1 MLFLTSVIRHL
12 DDNHQNL
19 VVEEQDEVK
28 NWFEAQMHKAKKF
41 QPLAVL
47 NQKLKGLD
55 VFESND
61 APTPPQISHSASSST
76 AHAAYEPAPV
86 RRDPEEEVT
95 RAHWQRPGYRDV
107 CSDPVC
113 ARPITASQMALGGNQ
128 PAVNC
133 RQCGRLFCE
142 EHTMYQMKLSR

>member
-1 MLFLTSVIRHL
+1 MLALTSVRHL

-61 APTPPQISHSASSST
+61 VPSPPHSSHSASSST
-76 AHAAYEPAPV
+76 AYVAHEPTPV
-86 RRDPEEEVT
+86 RRDPE
-95 RAHWQRPGYRDV
+95 
-107 CSDPVC
+107 
-113 ARPITASQMALGGNQ
+113 
-128 PAVNC
+128 
-133 RQCGRLFCE
+133 
-142 EHTMYQMKLSR
+142 